1 MAPFSIPGLP
11 KSVERR
17 ADRIADPV
25 ERLRFLRREAH
36 AEKESQRRHR
46 LLARRGEGG
55 QKRPRRSHLRH
66 VVSMAIG
73 LVVMVATVPL
83 PTGTAETFAKE
94 RMRVNG
100 GNEQPAVAGPAPRVW
115 LIDRSKSLEIYS
127 NGLRIDLT
135 FAVSNRPRSRFPI
148 FSLIG
153 DAEQQADGGTP
164 VGIVYHTT
172 ESNLVPFEEEENHHL
187 QRLGRNLIDWVRQD
201 RSYHYVIDRF
211 GRVYRVVQETDAANH
226 AGTSIWADGRGVY
239 VNLNDSFLGVSF
251 EGQTGAVEEVTAA
264 QVAAG
269 KVLTEMLRSRYGILT
284 ENCVTHAQVSV
295 NPQNMRIGS
304 HTDWAG
310 KFPFGGVGLPDNYS
324 IPLASLYVFGFEYDS
339 VFLRATGV
347 RWRGLDLAELQVARQ
362 AAAEG
367 LETGQYRAI
376 LQHRYKEI
384 ASALKEKSQEVVK

>member
-1 MAPFSIPGLP
+1 MAQFSILGLP
-11 KSVERR
+11 RSVERR
-17 ADRIADPV
+17 AARIADPV
-25 ERLRFLRREAH
+25 ERLRFLRRQAH
-36 AEKESQRRHR
+36 AGKESQRKHR
-46 LLARRGEGG
+46 LSSRRGGEG

-66 VVSMAIG
+66 VVSMVTG
-73 LVVMVATVPL
+73 LVVLVATVPL

-94 RMRVNG
+94 RMRVVA
-100 GNEQPAVAGPAPRVW
+100 GNEQPRVAGPASRVW
-115 LIDRSKSLEIYS
+115 LVERSDSLELYS

-135 FAVSNRPRSRFPI
+135 FAVSNRPRSRFSI
-148 FSLIG
+148 FSLTG
-153 DAEQQADGGTP
+153 NAEQQEDSDAP

-187 QRLGRNLIDWVRQD
+187 QRLGRNLIEWVRQE
-201 RSYHYVIDRF
+201 RSYHYLIDRF

-251 EGQTGAVEEVTAA
+251 EGQTGAVDEVTPA

-269 KVLTEMLRSRYGILT
+269 KVLTEMLRSRYDIPT

-310 KFPFGGVGLPDNYS
+310 KFPFAGVGLPDNYS

-339 VFLRATGV
+339 VFLRVTGM
-347 RWRGLDLAELQVARQ
+347 RWRGLDLAELRVARQ

-367 LETGQYRAI
+367 LETTRYRAI

-384 ASALKEKSQEVVK
+384 ANALKEKSQEVVQ